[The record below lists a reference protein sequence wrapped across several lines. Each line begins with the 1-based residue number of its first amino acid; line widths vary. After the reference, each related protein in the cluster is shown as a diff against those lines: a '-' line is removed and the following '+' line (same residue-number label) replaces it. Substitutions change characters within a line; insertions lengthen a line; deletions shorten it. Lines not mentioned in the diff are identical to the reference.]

1 MIINHES
8 LLLNLLARIH
18 RDGGHYTQ
26 EYGIE
31 KSVQDA
37 DLKVAEAYSKI
48 LELESDLRVT
58 AGLYADAVKRNV
70 LLTERLESRMV
81 DLTPEQRDT
90 LHKTLIRSVRLY

>member
-1 MIINHES
+1 MINYEK
-8 LLLNLLARIH
+8 LLLELLARIH
-18 RDGGHYTQ
+18 RDGGQYTQ
-26 EYGIE
+26 EHGIE

-37 DLKVAEAYSKI
+37 DLIVAEVYSKI
-48 LELESDLRVT
+48 LQLETDLRVIT
-58 AGLYADAVKRNV
+58 GLYADAVKRNV

>member
-1 MIINHES
+1 MIDYEK

-37 DLKVAEAYSKI
+37 DLRVAEAYSKI
-48 LELESDLRVT
+48 LDLERDLRVT

-81 DLTPEQRDT
+81 DLTPEQRDI
-90 LHKTLIRSVRLY
+90 LHRALFRSVKLY